1 MALETDALCGAG
13 HREHTGERI
22 YYRNGFRDRN
32 WETRTGTVDVRTD
45 WPYRWLDATYYPES
59 LDRETWFEPLL
70 VDDTFCPTEGLG
82 VCVMACDEALDVI
95 DELRD
100 AGERASFQRF
110 GRQGREPDLD
120 LIQP

>member
-1 MALETDALCGAG
+1 MRAHWAG
-13 HREHTGERI
+13 
-22 YYRNGFRDRN
+22 NGRCLPLILPQEIISFLWRPAI
-32 WETRTGTVDVRTD
+32 GQVR
-45 WPYRWLDATYYPES
+45 YYPES

-110 GRQGREPDLD
+110 GRQDREPDLD